1 MYPPVQLYCK
11 DETGAIVPWSNS
23 EDITFRSWRQAS
35 YDDRESPLFRIAELF
50 NVNHF
55 IVSQARPYLVPFL
68 QSDLQRPDQ
77 KQASRWNLT
86 LPLAR
91 LILLEI
97 RHRLKQ
103 LDFLGLLPTS
113 VRRLLVD
120 ENVPGPSLTLLPDL
134 SPTDLTKLL
143 ESPSKENLEY
153 WILRGERSVWPAISA
168 LKVRC
173 AIEVEL
179 DKGYQRVR
187 RRPYDDTSIG
197 AGRRRSS
204 SENMPRIQR
213 SASFDQ
219 R

>member
-1 MYPPVQLYCK
+1 VQLYCK

-23 EDITFRSWRQAS
+23 EEITFSSWRQTTHS
-35 YDDRESPLFRIAELF
+35 DRESPLFRIAELF

-55 IVSQARPYLVPFL
+55 IVSQARPYIVPFL

-86 LPLAR
+86 LPLAH
-91 LILLEI
+91 LVLLEI

-103 LDFLGLLPTS
+103 LDFLGLLPKS
-113 VRRLLVD
+113 LRRLLVD
-120 ENVPGPSLTLLPDL
+120 ESIPGPSLTLLPDL
-134 SPTDLTKLL
+134 SLRDLTKLL
-143 ESPSKENLEY
+143 QSPSKEGLEY

-179 DKGYQRVR
+179 DKGYQLVR
-187 RRPYDDTSIG
+187 RRGPRDSVSS
-197 AGRRRSS
+197 AGGQRRSS
-204 SENMPRIQR
+204 SESMPRRQR

-219 R
+219 G